1 MKISVITIAFNSANT
16 IEATIKS
23 VLAQDGVELEY
34 IVIDGGSQD
43 GTQSIIEKYRSRIA
57 HYVSEPDHGIYDA
70 MNKGLQRATG
80 EVIGI
85 LNSDDTFAYPDVL
98 LDIASCIANHDAVY
112 ADLEY
117 VNATTGKVKR
127 RWKSGAYQKG
137 AFLWGWM
144 PPHPTFFVRK
154 SIYDRYGHFLT
165 DHGTAADYEIMLR
178 LIHRYNI
185 QLAYLPK
192 VITRMKIGGAS
203 NAHWKHRLA
212 ANLADRK
219 SWKINGLTPKWYTLW
234 LKPLRKVSQWL

>member
-1 MKISVITIAFNSANT
+1 MKISVITIAYNSAKT

-34 IVIDGGSQD
+34 IIIDGGSQD
-43 GTQSIIEKYRSRIA
+43 GTQNIIEKYQSRIA
-57 HYVSEPDHGIYDA
+57 HYVSEPDRGIYDA
-70 MNKGLQRATG
+70 MNKGLARATG

-98 LDIASCIANHDAVY
+98 SDIAALIQDKDAVY

-117 VNATTGKVKR
+117 VDAITGKVKR
-127 RWKSGAYQKG
+127 KWRSGVYQSG
-137 AFLWGWM
+137 SFLKGWM

-154 SIYDRYGHFLT
+154 TIYDQYGYFLT

-178 LIHRYNI
+178 FIHRYNI
-185 QLAYLPK
+185 QLAYLPE

-203 NAHWKHRLA
+203 NATWKHRLA
-212 ANLADRK
+212 ANIADRK
-219 SWKINGLTPKWYTLW
+219 SWTINGLTPKWYTLW
-234 LKPLRKVSQWL
+234 LKPLRKVSQWF